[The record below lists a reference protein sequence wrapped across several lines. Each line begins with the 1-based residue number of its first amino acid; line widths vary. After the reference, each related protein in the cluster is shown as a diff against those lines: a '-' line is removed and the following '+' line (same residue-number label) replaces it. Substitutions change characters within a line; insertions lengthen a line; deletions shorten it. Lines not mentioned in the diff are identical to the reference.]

1 MAFKLLVI
9 ALASAALVSAQG
21 PVQCEDMRVRRSAH
35 SLTDSDWQN
44 VQRVLSQL
52 HRDGQFG
59 RFARTHDAVFDNVHG
74 HSAFFPFHR
83 RFVLEF
89 ENLCRQIDPT
99 FTVPYWDTTRDYR
112 TPESSPIL
120 SDWALGGNGEG
131 PDQCLQSG
139 IQGNWTL
146 GFPNWHCLRRRF
158 SGGDGTILPWVPAEL
173 MSSFIQKDDRL
184 SDFREHIEFSIH
196 GATHIGL
203 GGDAGTR
210 HAPNDFFFYMH
221 HANIDRLWWQW
232 QNNPGRLF
240 QYNGPGS
247 NGEAQLSDVIPED
260 RAVSFG
266 NQAVGSV
273 MILGFNG
280 MCYYYDSAPVP
291 PSRYPGESSNESG
304 RMKLT
309 PKRHVPVSLSGSSNV
324 ANHGLEIERIHMALD
339 EQAGLKEF
347 FPKVAQLEPSRMGIV
362 PHRPGA
368 RSNKCGGGS
377 EYRKPSAKHALVYPA
392 RMAQNWVKMHGFVP
406 ERVEKVYRDAC
417 RLIDLL
423 NNSTYVS
430 PY

>member
-9 ALASAALVSAQG
+9 ALASLVAAQG
-21 PVQCEDMRVRRSAH
+21 PVQCDDMRVRRSAH
-35 SLTDSDWQN
+35 SLTDSDWQTM
-44 VQRVLSQL
+44 QTVLSKL
-52 HRDGQFG
+52 HLDGQFG

-89 ENLCRQIDPT
+89 ENLGRQIDPS
-99 FTVPYWDTTRDYR
+99 FTIPYWDTTRDYR

-120 SDWALGGNGEG
+120 RSAALGGNGEG
-131 PDQCLQSG
+131 PQGCLQSG

-146 GFPNWHCLRRRF
+146 GFPNRHCLSRRF
-158 SGGDGTILPWVPAEL
+158 SGGDGSILPWVPAEL
-173 MSSFIQKDDRL
+173 ISSFIQRDDQL

-210 HAPNDFFFYMH
+210 YAPNDFFFYMH

-232 QNNPGRLF
+232 QNSQSRLF
-240 QYNGPGS
+240 EYNGPGTH
-247 NGEAQLSDVIPED
+247 GEAQLSDIIPED

-266 NQAVGSV
+266 SQAVGSV
-273 MILGFNG
+273 MVLGFNG
-280 MCYYYDSAPVP
+280 MCYFYDSAPNA
-291 PSRYPGESSNESG
+291 PSRYPGASSDDNG
-304 RMKLT
+304 RMKIT
-309 PKRHVPVSLSGSSNV
+309 PVGNTTVSFSGSSNT
-324 ANHGLEIERIHMALD
+324 ASHELEMARIHRALG
-339 EQAGLKEF
+339 EQAELREF
-347 FPKVAQLEPSRMGIV
+347 FPKVALLRPSRMEINSLSH
-362 PHRPGA
+362 PKD
-368 RSNKCGGGS
+368 KCGG
-377 EYRKPSAKHALVYPA
+377 YKKALVYPA
-392 RMAQNWVKMHGFVP
+392 RMKEDWVKMHGFVP

>member
-9 ALASAALVSAQG
+9 ALASALVSAQG
-21 PVQCEDMRVRRSAH
+21 PVQCDDMRVRRSAH

-44 VQRVLSQL
+44 IQNVVSQL
-52 HRDGQFG
+52 HLDGQFG

-89 ENLCRQIDPT
+89 ENLGRKIDPS
-99 FTVPYWDTTRDYR
+99 FTIPYWDTTRDYR
-112 TPESSPIL
+112 TPQSSPVL
-120 SDWALGGNGEG
+120 RGAALGGNGEG
-131 PDQCLQSG
+131 PQGCLQSG

-146 GFPNWHCLRRRF
+146 GFPNRHCLSRRF

-173 MSSFIQKDDRL
+173 ISSFIQRDGQL

-210 HAPNDFFFYMH
+210 YAPNDFFFYMH

-232 QNNPGRLF
+232 QNSQGRLF
-240 QYNGPGS
+240 EYNGPGTH
-247 NGEAQLSDVIPED
+247 GEAQLADVIPED
-260 RAVSFG
+260 QAVSFG
-266 NQAVGSV
+266 GQAVGSV

-280 MCYYYDSAPVP
+280 VCYYYDSAPNP
-291 PSRYPGESSNESG
+291 PSRYPGASSDDNG
-304 RMKLT
+304 RMKIT
-309 PKRHVPVSLSGSSNV
+309 PVLNATASFSGSSNV
-324 ANHGLEIERIHMALD
+324 ASHELEMAGIHRALG

-347 FPKVAQLEPSRMGIV
+347 FPKVALLGPSRMEIY
-362 PHRPGA
+362 RP
-368 RSNKCGGGS
+368 NDKCGG
-377 EYRKPSAKHALVYPA
+377 YKKAKQALVYPA
-392 RMAQNWVKMHGFVP
+392 RMNKDWVKMHGFVP

>member
-9 ALASAALVSAQG
+9 ALASAVLVSAQG
-21 PVQCEDMRVRRSAH
+21 PVQCDDLRVRRSAH
-35 SLTDSDWQN
+35 SLTDSDWQH
-44 VQRVLSQL
+44 VAGVLSQL

-89 ENLCRQIDPT
+89 ENLCRQVDPS

-112 TPESSPIL
+112 TPQNSPIL
-120 SDWALGGNGEG
+120 SGAALGGNGEG
-131 PDQCLQSG
+131 PQGCLQSG
-139 IQGNWTL
+139 IQGNWSL
-146 GFPNWHCLRRRF
+146 GFPDWHCLRRRF

-173 MSSFIQKDDRL
+173 MSSFIERDDRL

-210 HAPNDFFFYMH
+210 YAPNDFFFYMH

-240 QYNGPGS
+240 QYNGPGTQ
-247 NGEAQLSDVIPED
+247 GEAQLSDVIPED
-260 RAVSFG
+260 HSVSFG
-266 NQAVGSV
+266 GQAVGSV
-273 MILGFNG
+273 MVLGFNG
-280 MCYYYDSAPVP
+280 MCYAYDSAPP
-291 PSRYPGESSNESG
+291 PPDRYPGASSDDNG
-304 RMKLT
+304 RMKIT
-309 PKRHVPVSLSGSSNV
+309 PTRNATASLSGSSDT
-324 ANHGLEIERIHMALD
+324 ANHDLEMARLHRAMG
-339 EQAGLKEF
+339 EQAGLREF
-347 FPKVAQLEPSRMGIV
+347 FPQTALLRPSRMETL
-362 PHRPGA
+362 PYRPSA
-368 RSNKCGGGS
+368 HNDKCGG
-377 EYRKPSAKHALVYPA
+377 YKSARHPLVYPA
-392 RMAQNWVKMHGFVP
+392 RMNKDWVKMHGFVP